1 MAVGQGIQTDHDS
14 SLPEAVEIKSSED
27 SSKILSDDALPA
39 RKSNRRRACLI
50 IAVVILIAAALG
62 LGLGLGLG
70 LSRKDKNDT
79 NPSTVQSSTTG
90 SPTTVSTPAQPAA
103 TDTAL
108 QHSILANTS
117 IAAVTLPNGY
127 RHVYLQEKSGAFR
140 RAIYSPQA
148 SLWQASAD
156 SSLATSA
163 KSNTPLAVARW
174 LDYRD
179 RTNVSIPSFLSPL

>member
-14 SLPEAVEIKSSED
+14 SLPVAIEVKSSEY
-27 SSKILSDDALPA
+27 SSKILSDDALPV
-39 RKSNRRRACLI
+39 RKPKRKRFFLI
-50 IAVVILIAAALG
+50 ILVVGLIAAALG

-70 LSRKDKNDT
+70 LRRKDKNDT
-79 NPSTVQSSTTG
+79 NQSNVQPSTSG
-90 SPTTVSTPAQPAA
+90 SPTTVSTPAQPGA

-127 RHVYLQEKSGAFR
+127 RHVYLQEQSGAFR

-148 SLWQASAD
+148 NLWQASAD

-163 KSNTPLAVARW
+163 KDNTPLAVARW